1 MPVYVL
7 YKNPTHSIGKET
19 HAPSVY
25 TIIRISANQSIKH

>member
-1 MPVYVL
+1 MPVYV